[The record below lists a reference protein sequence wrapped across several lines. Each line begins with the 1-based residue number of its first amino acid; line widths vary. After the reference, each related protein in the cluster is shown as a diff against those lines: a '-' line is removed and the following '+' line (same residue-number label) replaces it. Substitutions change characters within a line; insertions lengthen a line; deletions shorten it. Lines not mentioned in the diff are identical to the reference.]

1 MKNFLIEK
9 LGGYTK
15 DEMLK
20 GINYTIESVNELL
33 DGKGVEWN
41 IESRDLHF
49 EGRAI
54 AGEIGITEL
63 NEFSLNNL
71 LKEASA
77 KFDEFIKNRKKPAE
91 EKKPVAKKRASKK
104 VAKKVAKKADEK
116 TDEKTVTKSN

>member
-20 GINYTIESVNELL
+20 GIDYTIESVNELL

-49 EGRAI
+49 EGRAV
-54 AGEIGITEL
+54 AGEIGIVKCEHVTIESIL
-63 NEFSLNNL
+63 EKMRSVY
-71 LKEASA
+71 
-77 KFDEFIKNRKKPAE
+77 DKNVKSEPVE
-91 EKKPVAKKRASKK
+91 DKKPVAKKK
-104 VAKKVAKKADEK
+104 VAKKVAKK
-116 TDEKTVTKSN
+116 TITKSN